1 MTQAEPACRA
11 MRSNNMNRKNN
22 GIKTIRDLWN
32 WAVEN
37 GIEDCRI
44 AIPDTGWFPD
54 GHPDDRWEKDC
65 DTMVSGDPLTAEYI
79 TDENEYFC
87 TTEGKP
93 YIRLIP

>member
-1 MTQAEPACRA
+1 M
-11 MRSNNMNRKNN
+11 KNEDN
-22 GIKTIRDLWN
+22 GTDTGIRTIRDLWD

-54 GHPDDRWEKDC
+54 GHPDDRWEQDC
-65 DTMVSGDPLTAEYI
+65 DTMVSGTPLTAEYI

-93 YIRLIP
+93 YVRLIPR